1 MITNVKQAPHHLQ
14 TRLKAQLSSW
24 NLVQLQRKPAKRD
37 FLRSP
42 MCRARKSARHLEDQ
56 VTPILCV
63 RLSAWEQ
70 RLAKLE
76 SSCGGAAHS
85 PQNSRKQLH
94 PAESSACS
102 PASSSPPLFSSSS
115 SALLVW
121 SCSLRAALR
130 PLCARRF
137 LLVFTRPERKKKRE
151 RESPSS
157 SPPPLLPH

>member
-1 MITNVKQAPHHLQ
+1 
-14 TRLKAQLSSW
+14 
-24 NLVQLQRKPAKRD
+24 
-37 FLRSP
+37 

-102 PASSSPPLFSSSS
+102 PASSSPLFSSSS

-157 SPPPLLPH
+157 SPPPLLLLSSLINIIYPSFMIPWQDCFYLFETFERRKSETSERPFSSQ